1 MSRSLTAAFVTAVL
15 VVPALSSAQSLQPKA
30 PFEHVTPGLSVSVV
44 DDAGR
49 RVEGRVV
56 DVTDETVRVSV
67 RKAIEHIPIDRVVR
81 IEKADS
87 LRNGAL
93 SGLVAGVG
101 FGLMVS
107 LSGSDLH
114 GRWVASAVISN
125 GLIWSAFGAGIDA
138 LVDSRRTLYQRSPGG
153 LQSRVTPIVGP
164 GVRGAAM
171 RVSW

>member
-1 MSRSLTAAFVTAVL
+1 
-15 VVPALSSAQSLQPKA
+15 
-30 PFEHVTPGLSVSVV
+30 
-44 DDAGR
+44 
-49 RVEGRVV
+49 
-56 DVTDETVRVSV
+56 
-67 RKAIEHIPIDRVVR
+67 
-81 IEKADS
+81 
-87 LRNGAL
+87 
-93 SGLVAGVG
+93 
-101 FGLMVS
+101 MVS